1 MEYILIYLNF
11 FNFFVIPDK
20 ILKKIVIY
28 GDKKV
33 WEKKILRYDLLKKK
47 KRRERFVEKK
57 KRKERERENMWEKRE
72 NWLIIILV
80 IFKNLG
86 DKCFKNSFCF
96 S

>member
-1 MEYILIYLNF
+1 MEYILICLNF

-47 KRRERFVEKK
+47 KRRER
-57 KRKERERENMWEKRE
+57 ERENMWEKRE

-86 DKCFKNSFCF
+86 DNCFKNSFCF